1 MQGKKTSLHHAAVNG
16 APFKV
21 MELLLAANPE
31 AVTAADKARSSA
43 NASRCPRCCGLIKLP
58 RAPASPPVSSR
69 NRPTTPMHA
78 APMLRRAPRTQDD
91 RVPLHHAAAKGAPYD
106 VMKLLLNPEAATAV
120 AQARRRAYARRPRR
134 CGAAHHI
141 ARLYIAILAL

>member
-1 MQGKKTSLHHAAVNG
+1 
-16 APFKV
+16 
-21 MELLLAANPE
+21 
-31 AVTAADKARSSA
+31 
-43 NASRCPRCCGLIKLP
+43 
-58 RAPASPPVSSR
+58 
-69 NRPTTPMHA
+69 
-78 APMLRRAPRTQDD
+78 
-91 RVPLHHAAAKGAPYD
+91 LHHAAAKGAPYD

>member
-1 MQGKKTSLHHAAVNG
+1 
-16 APFKV
+16 
-21 MELLLAANPE
+21 
-31 AVTAADKARSSA
+31 
-43 NASRCPRCCGLIKLP
+43 
-58 RAPASPPVSSR
+58 
-69 NRPTTPMHA
+69 
-78 APMLRRAPRTQDD
+78 
-91 RVPLHHAAAKGAPYD
+91 VPLHHAAAKGAPYD